1 MGFGVRIGIPRNV
14 GILLM
19 AYLVV
24 AMLLLSSI
32 NMGFLARA
40 QEPELVPEPSVR
52 QFHEYNRSE
61 GGSSGNGR
69 NINESW
75 GVEINHGNVIT
86 KIGAAN
92 YTDNR
97 NQTFVSYSQNI
108 NFYIGSKFYIAM
120 FMIDHIVLIIGGQE
134 VTVPLKNCDGFDVT
148 NTPVKYDGTIPT
160 LECNFTYRNIRVY
173 SDNPGSTFDLT
184 LLHHYRG
191 DWNQSSIKV
200 EALFDFSDTRLY
212 NGTEYSQGEPF
223 TAEVFYTM
231 CLTDN
236 ELEDPDFPGDNT
248 VRPTGITGS
257 SLAYNLTLEDGT
269 PYTLSKLEMDE
280 RFTIYDING
289 AHPMLGYSTMGMSNM
304 SNSKSAMVVHGF
316 PGLAYGETQSL
327 QSDPEITIF
336 HDRVTENWLGPG
348 DTWKAFVIVGL
359 IAMTVAAG
367 TAALLIRKRRRK

>member
-1 MGFGVRIGIPRNV
+1 MNRFSNGKNRMPFEI
-14 GILLM
+14 
-19 AYLVV
+19 YLF
-24 AMLLLSSI
+24 AGMLLLSSI

-61 GGSSGNGR
+61 SNFVH
-69 NINESW
+69 ESW
-75 GVEINHGNVIT
+75 GIEIMHGNVIT

-120 FMIDHIVLIIGGQE
+120 FMIDHIVLIIGDQE
-134 VTVPLKNCDGFDVT
+134 VTVPLKNCDGFEVS
-148 NTPVKYDGTIPT
+148 NTPIEYDGVIPT
-160 LECNFTYRNIRVY
+160 LECNFTYRDIRVY
-173 SDNPGSTFDLT
+173 SDLPGSTFDLT

-200 EALFDFSDTRLY
+200 EALFDFSDTRFY
-212 NGTEYSQGEPF
+212 NGTEYGAGEPF
-223 TAEVFYTM
+223 AAEVFYTM

-236 ELEDPDFPGDNT
+236 NLENPDFPGDNT

-280 RFTIYDING
+280 RFTIYDTNG
-289 AHPMLGYSTMGMSNM
+289 AHPAVGYSTMGLCNG
-304 SNSKSAMVVHGF
+304 SNSKTAMVVHGF
-316 PGLAYGETQSL
+316 PGLIYGETQSI

-336 HDRVTENWLGPG
+336 HDRVAENWLGPENLWTVVVAG
-348 DTWKAFVIVGL
+348 V
-359 IAMTVAAG
+359 IAMTVVAG